1 MILISAMPLH
11 DKNALLDTIT
21 EIVTS
26 VGQFTSGAVHEN
38 GSLSVPALLPQVESM
53 QQVGSLQQA
62 SSLQQVAVQS
72 KLKRLGSKP
81 VVNVYVC
88 PA

>member
-1 MILISAMPLH
+1 MPLH

-26 VGQFTSGAVHEN
+26 VGQFTRGAVHEN
-38 GSLSVPALLPQVESM
+38 GSLSVPALLPHVKSM

-62 SSLQQVAVQS
+62 SSLQQVAVQ
-72 KLKRLGSKP
+72 
-81 VVNVYVC
+81 
-88 PA
+88 